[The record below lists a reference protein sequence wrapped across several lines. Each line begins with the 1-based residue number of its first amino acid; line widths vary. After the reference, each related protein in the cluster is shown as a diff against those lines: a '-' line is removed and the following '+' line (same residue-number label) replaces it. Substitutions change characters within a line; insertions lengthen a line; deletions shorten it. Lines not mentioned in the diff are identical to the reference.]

1 MKPDD
6 ISKAMKS
13 TRPCKRVTF
22 IKTAAAVAG
31 LCIVFTLVFGCSR
44 KSGID
49 AYAISEAAY
58 PEMAPYPDE
67 TAYWDEKTGTFD
79 SDAYSAAYSTWFADR
94 QNRMNQVAGYTEGL
108 ETFYAATMRE
118 FLSGSEDQNLIYSP
132 LNIYMAMSM
141 LAETTDGASRRQI
154 LDALGAEDIETLRL
168 KASALWKAN
177 YCNDGATTSILAN
190 SIWLNQ
196 NISFKQPVMDLLA
209 SHYFASSFQ
218 GEMGSDQFNQMIRDW
233 INEQTGGL
241 LKEQAG
247 AIEFDRE
254 TIMALASTVYYQAKW
269 SREFS
274 ESATAGG
281 IFHSPA
287 GDITCDF
294 MHQSESL
301 NYCQSETFSAVSKP
315 LSNSGSM
322 WFILPDE
329 RVGID
334 GLLADEA
341 VIDLLLSPA
350 EGAEKQ
356 EVRVNL
362 AMPKFDVSSDIMLK
376 DGLVKLGVTDV
387 FDSSLADF
395 SPLTE
400 QPEPVFLSEA
410 DHAARVMVDEQGCT
424 AAAYTVMMMDAA
436 EMLPADSVDFV
447 LDRPFMFVIT
457 GMDGTLL
464 FAGVVNQPV

>member
-1 MKPDD
+1 
-6 ISKAMKS
+6 
-13 TRPCKRVTF
+13 
-22 IKTAAAVAG
+22 
-31 LCIVFTLVFGCSR
+31 
-44 KSGID
+44 
-49 AYAISEAAY
+49 
-58 PEMAPYPDE
+58 
-67 TAYWDEKTGTFD
+67 
-79 SDAYSAAYSTWFADR
+79 
-94 QNRMNQVAGYTEGL
+94 
-108 ETFYAATMRE
+108 
-118 FLSGSEDQNLIYSP
+118 
-132 LNIYMAMSM
+132 
-141 LAETTDGASRRQI
+141 
-154 LDALGAEDIETLRL
+154 
-168 KASALWKAN
+168 
-177 YCNDGATTSILAN
+177 
-190 SIWLNQ
+190 
-196 NISFKQPVMDLLA
+196 
-209 SHYFASSFQ
+209 
-218 GEMGSDQFNQMIRDW
+218 
-233 INEQTGGL
+233 
-241 LKEQAG
+241 
-247 AIEFDRE
+247 
-254 TIMALASTVYYQAKW
+254 MALASTVYYQAKW

-424 AAAYTVMMMDAA
+424 AAAYTVLMMDAA
-436 EMLPADSVDFV
+436 EMLPTDSIDFV